1 MSDEEE
7 PAFVPTLVDELEG
20 VWQTWA
26 WRSCPARAGESR
38 HEEGRKTDR

>member
-26 WRSCPARAGESR
+26 WRSCPARAEDLDT
-38 HEEGRKTDR
+38 RKAATDR